1 MVLTR
6 EHKALFALLD
16 AGLWGRMEPEMAS
29 VFPLSDREWTSV
41 LDMARKQTVVGFV
54 SRGVEYLPE
63 EHMPPMGVMVNMMA
77 YVARIEAANGKM
89 DATIVR
95 LWKHFE
101 AKGIRAVLQKGQGI
115 AALYED
121 PTLRECGD
129 IDIYFPDID
138 GSTDPF
144 EGFADLD
151 RKKAPDGSWTC
162 WVDGIGVE
170 QHARLL
176 DIASPLRQGFLKK
189 LISEKGYE
197 TVRVGGAEGVD
208 VLVPAPEVNLVL
220 LSSHILKHALGVGIG
235 LRQICDF
242 AVACR
247 AYSSRIDKDEM
258 EMIFRR
264 AGISKWNT
272 LLWGFVTRHCEEGR
286 SPDVAI
292 SKKSDILL
300 HIILKGGNFGT
311 FTEGREQVSKSKVRR
326 KLHTF
331 RSFCKNMRFALRY
344 APGEWFWTVAQLI
357 GGQLR

>member
-1 MVLTR
+1 
-6 EHKALFALLD
+6 
-16 AGLWGRMEPEMAS
+16 MAS
-29 VFPLSDREWTSV
+29 VFPLSDREWATV

-89 DATIVR
+89 DATVVR
-95 LWKHFE
+95 LWRHFE
-101 AKGIRAVLQKGQGI
+101 AKGIRAVLQKGQGV
-115 AALYED
+115 AALYME
-121 PTLRECGD
+121 PKLRECGD
-129 IDIYFPDID
+129 IDIYFPDLD
-138 GSTDPF
+138 GSVDPF

-242 AVACR
+242 AVASR
-247 AYSSRIDKDEM
+247 AYSPRIDKAEV

-272 LLWGFVTRHCEEGR
+272 LLWGFVTR
-286 SPDVAI
+286 
-292 SKKSDILL
+292 KNSDILL
-300 HIILKGGNFGT
+300 HIILKGGNFGN
-311 FTEGREQVSKSKVRR
+311 FTEGREQASKSRVRR